1 MGENGGCFLELV
13 PSKQFKNHT
22 VISVLHTSVT
32 STFSGL
38 DDGSAL
44 TVDNDSSQDDEWSRN
59 KEGNRANVITCL
71 TYVCNKSAI
80 GMAWPTQYWRFKYA
94 WRTTILHCISNSSL
108 VLWNLEANYWTF

>member
-1 MGENGGCFLELV
+1 VGENGGCFLELV

-44 TVDNDSSQDDEWSRN
+44 TVDNDSSQDDE
-59 KEGNRANVITCL
+59 
-71 TYVCNKSAI
+71 
-80 GMAWPTQYWRFKYA
+80 
-94 WRTTILHCISNSSL
+94 
-108 VLWNLEANYWTF
+108 